1 MNSQAAHIQAITKTA
16 PAMAPGAA
24 TVTAEWMGV
33 INTGLSI
40 ILIALSIAFLAW
52 RWHVAYNKVNDEK
65 KEIAR
70 DG

>member
-1 MNSQAAHIQAITKTA
+1 MNTQAAHIQAIVKTA

-40 ILIALSIAFLAW
+40 ILMALSIFFLCW
-52 RWHVAYNKVNDEK
+52 RWHVAWK
-65 KEIAR
+65 KAER
-70 DG
+70 E